1 MIICRTPLRIS
12 FFGGGTDHPEWFNK
26 NESLV
31 ISSTINKYTYIIIRE
46 IKRIHDYKFRL
57 RYFKNEEVKSFRN
70 IKHGPYR
77 EIIKNLNLQN
87 QPLEVVYT
95 ADLPA
100 MSGLGS
106 SSSSTVGMINACT
119 AIKKGIIGKKK
130 LAKDALNI
138 ERKILK
144 EKVGCQDQI
153 AAAFGGFNKISFN
166 ANDFRVEPFNN
177 LKNIDILNNHCVLY
191 FTGLQRIASSIESRK
206 IIGINQKKNLEKL
219 KIISRI
225 TDEALNEFSKK
236 NFSVK
241 KIGSLLH
248 DQWEEKKKLT
258 NGISNYKI
266 NKIYDLAK
274 KLGVYGGKLLGAG
287 GGGFFLFICDSKVK
301 KKLKKKL
308 KSQNFVDFKFEFT
321 GSQIIY
327 NGNYSDY
334 NF

>member
-26 NESLV
+26 NKSLV

-57 RYFKNEEVKSFRN
+57 RYFKNEEVKSFKN

-77 EIIKNLNLQN
+77 EIIKNLNLQD
-87 QPLEVVYT
+87 QPLEIVYT

-119 AIKKGIIGKKK
+119 AIKKNIIGKKK

-153 AAAFGGFNKISFN
+153 AAAFGGFNKITFN
-166 ANDFRVEPFNN
+166 ANDFQVESFNN
-177 LKNIDILNNHCVLY
+177 LNNINKLNNHCVLY
-191 FTGLQRIASSIESRK
+191 FTGLQRIASEIEERK
-206 IIGINQKKNLEKL
+206 INGIIKKKNEKKL
-219 KIISRI
+219 KIISSI
-225 TDEALNEFSKK
+225 TKEALKEFSKK

-241 KIGSLLH
+241 KIGLLLH

-258 NGISNYKI
+258 DSISNRRVD
-266 NKIYDLAK
+266 KIYNLAR

-301 KKLKKKL
+301 KKLKQRL

-334 NF
+334 NS